1 MLEKIGTHNFI
12 VHNLGAQI
20 LRDHSLYRFFSDKT
34 LDPWNI
40 IQEKKEEV
48 RHKPIT

>member
-12 VHNLGAQI
+12 LHNLGANFKRSFDI
-20 LRDHSLYRFFSDKT
+20 PFFSDKA